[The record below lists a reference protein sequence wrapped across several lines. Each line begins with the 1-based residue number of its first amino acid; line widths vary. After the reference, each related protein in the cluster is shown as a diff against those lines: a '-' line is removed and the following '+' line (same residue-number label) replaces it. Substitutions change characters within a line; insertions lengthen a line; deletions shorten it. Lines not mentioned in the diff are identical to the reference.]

1 MRFGGFRPT
10 KRVER
15 CHGRKAVGLHRR
27 RWTGSTDVG
36 GPRRRFLLQV
46 AREFDKKKQRFLS
59 GGFVKKIEKILAP
72 TDLSELSCLGISYA
86 LELARGW
93 GASVTVYHVADA
105 AELAA
110 YKARSLDGLIER
122 HQQSLSQFLKQHF
135 ADSLA
140 SVEVR
145 EVVEIGTPA
154 SNIVAEADKSGYD
167 LIVMSTR
174 GRTGIAHMLIGSV
187 TEQVLRNATCPVF
200 SVRPPKEP
208 SKLGG

>member
-1 MRFGGFRPT
+1 M
-10 KRVER
+10 
-15 CHGRKAVGLHRR
+15 
-27 RWTGSTDVG
+27 
-36 GPRRRFLLQV
+36 
-46 AREFDKKKQRFLS
+46 
-59 GGFVKKIEKILAP
+59 KKIEKILAP
-72 TDLSELSCLGISYA
+72 TDLSDLSGLGVSYA

-93 GASVTVYHVADA
+93 GASVTVYYVADA
-105 AELAA
+105 AELST

-187 TEQVLRNATCPVF
+187 TEQVLRSATCQVF